1 MFTIFNSESLWIG
14 TDLKRF
20 NEIRDKLK
28 AAKIP
33 YKHKVKNRLGQWAG
47 RGTLR
52 GNMGS
57 FGNPSDQMYQYEI
70 LVYRRDRE
78 KAEYML
84 NR

>member
-20 NEIRDKLK
+20 NESRDKLK

-33 YKHKVKNRLGQWAG
+33 YKHKVKNRLSQWAD

-52 GNMGS
+52 GNIGS
-57 FGNPSDQMYQYEI
+57 FGNPSVQMYQHEI
-70 LVYRRDRE
+70 LVYQRDRE
-78 KAEYML
+78 KAEIC
-84 NR
+84 